1 MILIQKIKVSK
12 IDSLNWLEQGNI
24 VISDHAFCI
33 DAMLYKLAHGSTIYH
48 VKLWHA
54 KQSVWALRFYLRS
67 LSAALRNLQLLLIF
81 KIYEVQWFN
90 STFIRY
96 CIFISKVSGCHGD
109 SGGPL
114 VCKENGHWVL
124 RGAVSW
130 GDHWCRGGKTFSV
143 FVRISRFVN
152 WIKKTMWKRERKPC
166 KCNILNFYLIYMRMT
181 FFNHWRFSFDHEGN
195 SFWWGFL
202 M

>member
-166 KCNILNFYLIYMRMT
+166 KCNILNFYPIYMRMAL
-181 FFNHWRFSFDHEGN
+181 FNHWRFSFDHEGN